1 MTVPGERTEAQLA
14 TIEALKIM
22 PRRLEQEVAGLSDG
36 VLRYR
41 PAEGEYSIKETIG
54 HLRDHAE
61 VWHKRLYAMCTLT
74 DPRWSAFDGDASV
87 RSHNY
92 QDADLTAVMAQLAEW
107 RSKTADLLAEA
118 VDWTRL
124 GQHPE
129 LGRRSLR
136 QWAEFVIAH
145 DEEHLAA
152 IRTLKE
158 AQTTARL
165 P

>member
-14 TIEALKIM
+14 IIEALKSL
-22 PRRLEQEVAGLSDG
+22 PVRLDHEVDGLSDA

-61 VWHKRLYAMCTLT
+61 VWHRRLKVICSLT
-74 DPRWSAFDGDASV
+74 DPRWPAFDGDASV

-92 QDADLTAVMAQLAEW
+92 QESDVAQLIAAIREW
-107 RSKTADLLAEA
+107 RVKTADLLATTI
-118 VDWTRL
+118 DWTRL

-136 QWAEFVIAH
+136 QWAEFVVGH
-145 DEEHLAA
+145 DQEHIAA
-152 IRTLKE
+152 ILTLKE
-158 AQTTARL
+158 AQTAARL

>member
-14 TIEALKIM
+14 IIEALKSL
-22 PRRLEQEVAGLSDG
+22 PRRLAEETSGLSDA

-54 HLRDHAE
+54 HLRDMAE
-61 VWHKRLYAMCTLT
+61 VWHKRLYSIWALN
-74 DPRWSAFDGDASV
+74 DPRFQSFDGEASV
-87 RSHNY
+87 RDRNY
-92 QDADLTAVMAQLAEW
+92 QDADIQTTIAGLEEW
-107 RSKTADLLAEA
+107 RMRTTELLSKA

-124 GQHPE
+124 GQHPD

-136 QWAEFVIAH
+136 QWGEFVVAH
-145 DEEHLAA
+145 DDEHIAQ
-152 IRTLKE
+152 IRALKE
-158 AQTTARL
+158 AQTAARL

>member
-14 TIEALKIM
+14 IIEALKSL
-22 PRRLEQEVAGLSDG
+22 PRRLAEETAGLTDA

-54 HLRDHAE
+54 HLRDLAE
-61 VWHKRLYAMCTLT
+61 VWHKRLYTIWSLT
-74 DPRWSAFDGDASV
+74 DPRWQSFDGEASV

-92 QDADLTAVMAQLAEW
+92 QDADVQTLIATLGEW
-107 RSKTADLLAEA
+107 RMQTADLLSQA

-136 QWAEFVIAH
+136 QWGEFVIAH
-145 DEEHLAA
+145 DEEHLAV
-152 IRTLKE
+152 IRSLKE
-158 AQTTARL
+158 AQTAARL

>member
-14 TIEALKIM
+14 LIEALKNL
-22 PRRLEQEVAGLSDG
+22 PVRLEQETDGLSDA

-41 PAEGEYSIKETIG
+41 PGEREYSIKETIG

-61 VWHKRLYAMCTLT
+61 VWHKRLNAICGLT
-74 DPRWSAFDGDASV
+74 DPRWAAFDGDASV
-87 RSHNY
+87 RSHGY
-92 QDADLTAVMAQLAEW
+92 QEADLGGLIATIREW
-107 RSKTADLLAEA
+107 RTKTADLLART

-136 QWAEFVIAH
+136 QWAEFVAAH

-152 IRTLKE
+152 IRALKE
-158 AQTTARL
+158 AQTAARL

>member
-14 TIEALKIM
+14 IIEALKDL
-22 PRRLEQEVAGLSDG
+22 PVLLENEIEGLSDA

-41 PAEGEYSIKETIG
+41 PAEGEYSIKEIVG
-54 HLRDHAE
+54 HLKDLSE
-61 VWHKRLYAMCTLT
+61 VWHKRLYTITSLT
-74 DPRWSAFDGDASV
+74 DPRWPSFNGEESV
-87 RSHNY
+87 RTHNY
-92 QDADLTAVMAQLAEW
+92 QEANVQTLIASIRDTRD
-107 RSKTADLLAEA
+107 RTADMLSRC

-136 QWAEFVIAH
+136 QWGEFVVAH
-145 DEEHLAA
+145 DKEHIAS
-152 IRTLKE
+152 IKSLKE
-158 AQTTARL
+158 AQTVARL